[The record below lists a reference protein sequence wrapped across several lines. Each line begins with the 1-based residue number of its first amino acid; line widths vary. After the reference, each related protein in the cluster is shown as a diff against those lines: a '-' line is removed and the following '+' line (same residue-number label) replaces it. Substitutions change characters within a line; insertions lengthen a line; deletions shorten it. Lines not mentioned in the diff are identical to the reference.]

1 MDRFAAAMGRAMR
14 QSFGGTGSVALYYAD
29 PAAANPTFI
38 LVKITDR
45 FMAGGD
51 LKGTSMQSAEMESES
66 PLIEFLNEQ
75 GVRPVRNAYVAVQ
88 PGIVYQIDTVLPP
101 EQFSTVARA
110 LRMRT
115 PQCKGFPVP
124 SPEAITQISR
134 KPSLA
139 RTPQPTWIVEEW

>member
-14 QSFGGTGSVALYYAD
+14 QSFRGTGSVALYYTD
-29 PAAANPTFI
+29 PAANPTFL

-45 FMAGGD
+45 FVAGGD
-51 LKGTSMQSAEMESES
+51 LKGTSTQSAEMEAES

-75 GVRPVRNAYVAVQ
+75 GIKPVRNAYIAVQ
-88 PGIVYQIDTVLPP
+88 PGIVYQIDTVLPQ

-110 LRMRT
+110 LRMRAEK
-115 PQCKGFPVP
+115 CRGFPVP
-124 SPEAITQISR
+124 SPEAIVEISR

-139 RTPQPTWIVEEW
+139 SEPKPTWIVQEW